1 MYVYIYISFF
11 IMENKNNI
19 IIYTSPDN
27 KTEVTVQMQDDS
39 VWLTLSQL
47 AELFDKDSQTISD
60 HLKNIFS
67 TEELVHE
74 STTRNFRVVRKE
86 GQREV
91 SREIEHYNLDA
102 IISVGYRVNS
112 KRGTAFRI
120 WATQRLREYLVQ
132 GYSINQSRLDE
143 LGHTIRLLTEKGKKI
158 DPDEAQWLLDIIASY
173 TDSFITLNRYDT
185 GNLSG
190 TGDENITYIIDY
202 TEAKSAIMELK
213 SRLLEQSETNDIF
226 GNEKDESFV
235 GILSSIIA
243 TFDGAYLYPTIE
255 EQAAHLLY
263 FIIKDHPFTDGNKR
277 IGAFLFIWFLE
288 KNRHRFKKTGEVK
301 INDTGLTTLALL
313 IAQSDPREKEMMV
326 KLVINLINKW

>member
-1 MYVYIYISFF
+1 MKT
-11 IMENKNNI
+11 ENQI
-19 IIYTSPDN
+19 VIYTSPDN
-27 KTEVTVQMQDDS
+27 HTEVTVKMQDDT
-39 VWLTLSQL
+39 VWLTQAQM
-47 AELFDKDSQTISD
+47 AELFDKHPETIRE
-60 HLKNIFS
+60 HRKNIFF
-67 TEELVHE
+67 EDELDSSATSRKFLE
-74 STTRNFRVVRKE
+74 VRKE

-143 LGHTIRLLTEKGKKI
+143 LGKTIKLLTDSGKRI
-158 DPDEAQWLLDIIASY
+158 DPDEAKGLLDIIANY
-173 TDSFITLNRYDT
+173 TESFLLLNRYDT
-185 GNLSG
+185 GSLGDSG
-190 TGDENITYIIDY
+190 SPDVTYIIDY
-202 TEAKSAIMELK
+202 TEAKSAIVELK
-213 SRLLEQSETNDIF
+213 SKLLEKSEANDIF
-226 GNEKDESFV
+226 GNEKDESFI
-235 GILSSIIA
+235 GILSNIVA
-243 TFDGAYLYPTIE
+243 TFDGQYLYTTIE

-288 KNRHRFKKTGEVK
+288 KNRHRFKKNGEVK

-313 IAQSDPREKEMMV
+313 IAQSNPKEKEMMIR
-326 KLVINLINKW
+326 LVINLINT

>member
-1 MYVYIYISFF
+1 
-11 IMENKNNI
+11 MENKNNI

-27 KTEVTVQMQDDS
+27 KTEVTVQIQDDT

-67 TEELVHE
+67 EEELSYE
-74 STTRNFRVVRKE
+74 ATTRKFRVVRKE

-120 WATQRLREYLVQ
+120 WATARLKEYLVQ

-143 LGHTIRLLTEKGKKI
+143 LGQTIRLLTEKGKKI
-158 DPDEAQWLLDIIASY
+158 DPDEAKGLLDIIASY
-173 TDSFITLNRYDT
+173 TDSFVTLNRYDT
-185 GNLSG
+185 GDLSD
-190 TGDENITYIIDY
+190 TGSEDITYIIEY
-202 TEAKSAIMELK
+202 PHAKAAIGELK
-213 SRLLEQSETNDIF
+213 KTLLEKSDASNIF
-226 GNEKDESFV
+226 GNEKDESFI
-235 GILSSIIA
+235 GILSSIIS
-243 TFDGAYLYPTIE
+243 TFDGVYLYPTIE

-288 KNRHRFKKTGEVK
+288 KNKHRFKKTGEVK

-313 IAQSDPREKEMMV
+313 IAQSDPREKEMMI
-326 KLVINLINKW
+326 KLVINLINK

>member
-1 MYVYIYISFF
+1 
-11 IMENKNNI
+11 MENKNNI

-27 KTEVTVQMQDDS
+27 KTDVTVKMQDDT
-39 VWLTLSQL
+39 VWLTQAQM
-47 AELFDKDSQTISD
+47 AELFDKSQATINE
-60 HLKNIFS
+60 HVRNIYK
-67 TEELVHE
+67 TEELKE
-74 STTRNFRVVRKE
+74 ADTLRKFGNSE
-86 GQREV
+86 N
-91 SREIEHYNLDA
+91 SFTKPTNYYNLDM

-120 WATQRLREYLVQ
+120 WATNRLKEYLVQ

-143 LGHTIRLLTEKGKKI
+143 LGQTIRLLTEKGKKI
-158 DPDEAQWLLDIIASY
+158 DAEEAKWLLDIIANY
-173 TDSFITLNRYDT
+173 TDSFITLNQYDT
-185 GNLSG
+185 GGLSD
-190 TGDENITYIIDY
+190 TGDTNITYIIEY
-202 TEAKSAIMELK
+202 AEAKSAITELK
-213 SRLLEQSETNDIF
+213 SQLLEKSEANNIF
-226 GNEKDESFV
+226 GNEKDESFI

-288 KNRHRFKKTGEVK
+288 KNRHRRKQNGEVK

-313 IAQSDPREKEMMV
+313 IAQSDPAEKEMMI
-326 KLVINLINKW
+326 KLVVNLINKG

>member
-1 MYVYIYISFF
+1 
-11 IMENKNNI
+11 MENKNNI

-27 KTEVTVQMQDDS
+27 KTEVTVQMQDDT
-39 VWLTLSQL
+39 VWLTQAQM
-47 AELFDKDSQTISD
+47 AELFDTTKQNIGL
-60 HLKNIFS
+60 HMKNIFS
-67 TEELVHE
+67 SGELDKV
-74 STTRNFRVVRKE
+74 SVVKDFFTTASDGKNYKTLY
-86 GQREV
+86 
-91 SREIEHYNLDA
+91 YNLDA

-132 GYSINQSRLDE
+132 GYSMNQSRLDE
-143 LGHTIRLLTEKGKKI
+143 LGQTIRLLTEKGKKI
-158 DPDEAQWLLDIIASY
+158 DPDEAKGLLDIIASY
-173 TDSFITLNRYDT
+173 TDSFVTLNHYDT
-185 GNLSG
+185 GSLSG

-202 TEAKSAIMELK
+202 TEAKSAIIELK
-213 SRLLEQSETNDIF
+213 SKLVEQSEANDIF
-226 GNEKDESFV
+226 GNEKDESFI

-288 KNRHRFKKTGEVK
+288 KNRHRFKKNGEVK
-301 INDTGLTTLALL
+301 INEAGLTTLALL
-313 IAQSDPREKEMMV
+313 IAQSDPKEKEMMI
-326 KLVINLINKW
+326 KLVVNLINKG